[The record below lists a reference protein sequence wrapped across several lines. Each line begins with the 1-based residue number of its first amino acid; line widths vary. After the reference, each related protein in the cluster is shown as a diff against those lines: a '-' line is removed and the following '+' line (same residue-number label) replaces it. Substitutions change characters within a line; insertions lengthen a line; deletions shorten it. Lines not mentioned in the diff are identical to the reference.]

1 MSLGSMVLTLSKD
14 KDKPEGISCT
24 FFFVKEL
31 SSQGLRRRMEIMS
44 NGEQLTSAIGLDWYF
59 LF

>member
-1 MSLGSMVLTLSKD
+1 MVLTLSKD